1 MRDRS
6 QYLYASIGTQF
17 CWYLPDL
24 TAHQLDFISS
34 RDFGSNIQYVWAHP
48 QKDIIY
54 VALSDG
60 GPGKK
65 GSYHSILACSIDR
78 KTGEPAILGPKQR
91 VPYRPIHLSTDERGE
106 NLFVAYNNP
115 SSMSVHKIEANG
127 DIGDTRIQ
135 LSKDQAGI
143 FGHQVRITPNGKTV
157 ILVCRGYDATDTTPE
172 KPGCLKIFDLTDG
185 EICHTK
191 TISPFGGLG
200 FGARHLDFHPSGHC
214 FYLAIER
221 QSELH
226 TFKIAEHGISDNPLF
241 TASTLS
247 KPLQSGVRQANSAVH
262 VHPSGKFVYVS
273 NRTYP
278 AAPINGRARPNGEDN
293 IAVFE
298 INEISYEPS
307 LIQSADTL
315 GSLPRT
321 FSIHNSGKMLV
332 AANSEA
338 ARKINSKGKATSLPL
353 SLVSYKIGENGKL
366 ALKHQIKFKD
376 KNQLLFWAGF
386 L

>member
-1 MRDRS
+1 MKDS
-6 QYLYASIGTQF
+6 FQYLYASIGTQF
-17 CWYLPDL
+17 SWFLPDL
-24 TAHQLDFISS
+24 TTHKLDFISS
-34 RDFGSNIQYVWAHP
+34 KDFDSNIQYVWAHP
-48 QKDIIY
+48 QKEIIY
-54 VALSDG
+54 LALSDG

-78 KTGEPAILGPKQR
+78 NTGEPSVLGPKQR

-106 NLFVAYNNP
+106 NLFTAYNNP
-115 SSMSVHKIEANG
+115 SSLSVHKIEANG
-127 DIGDTRIQ
+127 NIGDTRIQ

-143 FGHQVRITPNGKTV
+143 FGHQVRITPDEKTA
-157 ILVCRGYDATDTTPE
+157 ILVCRGYDATDTTSE
-172 KPGCLKIFDLTDG
+172 QPGCLKIFDLTDG
-185 EICHTK
+185 ELWATK
-191 TISPFGGLG
+191 TISPFDGLG

-214 FYLAIER
+214 FYLALER

-226 TFKIAEHGISDNPLF
+226 TFKIAEEGISDHPLF

-278 AAPINGRARPNGEDN
+278 VAPTNGRAIPNGEDN

-338 ARKINSKGKATSLPL
+338 ARKINFNGKVTSLPL
-353 SLVSYKIGENGKL
+353 SLVCYEIGENGKL
-366 ALKHQIKFKD
+366 ALKQQINFQDKD
-376 KNQLLFWAGF
+376 QLLFWAGF

>member
-1 MRDRS
+1 MRDRF

-17 CWYLPDL
+17 FWYLPDL
-24 TAHQLDFISS
+24 AAQQLDFINSK
-34 RDFGSNIQYVWAHP
+34 DFGSNIQYVWAHP

-54 VALSDG
+54 LALSDG

-78 KTGEPAILGPKQR
+78 KTGEPAILGPKKR

-157 ILVCRGYDATDTTPE
+157 ILVCRGYDASDTTSE
-172 KPGCLKIFDLTDG
+172 QPGCLKIFDLTDG

-214 FYLAIER
+214 FYLATER

-226 TFKIAEHGISDNPLF
+226 TFKIADHGISNNPLF

-278 AAPINGRARPNGEDN
+278 AAPKNDRVRPNGEDN

-366 ALKHQIKFKD
+366 VLKHQIKFKD

>member
-1 MRDRS
+1 MKDRF
-6 QYLYASIGTQF
+6 QYLYASIGSQF
-17 CWYLPDL
+17 SWYLPDL
-24 TAHQLDFISS
+24 AAHKLDFISS
-34 RDFGSNIQYVWAHP
+34 KDFDSNIQYVWAHP

-54 VALSDG
+54 LALSDG
-60 GPGKK
+60 GPGKR
-65 GSYHSILACSIDR
+65 GSYHWILSCSIDR
-78 KTGEPAILGPKQR
+78 KTGEPAILGPRQR
-91 VPYRPIHLSTDERGE
+91 VPYRPIHLSTDQRGE
-106 NLFVAYNNP
+106 SLFTAYNNP

-127 DIGDTRIQ
+127 NIGNTRIQ

-143 FGHQVRITPNGKTV
+143 FGHQVRLTPDGKTV
-157 ILVCRGYDATDTTPE
+157 ILVCRGYDATDTTSE
-172 KPGCLKIFDLTDG
+172 QPGCLKIFDLTDG

-226 TFKIAEHGISDNPLF
+226 TFKIAEEGISDNPLF

-247 KPLQSGVRQANSAVH
+247 KPLQLGARQANSAVH

-278 AAPINGRARPNGEDN
+278 AAPKNGRANPNGEDN

-338 ARKINSKGKATSLPL
+338 ARKINSEGKATSLPL

-366 ALKHQIKFKD
+366 ALKQQIKFQDKD
-376 KNQLLFWAGF
+376 QLLFWAGF

>member
-1 MRDRS
+1 MKDSS
-6 QYLYASIGTQF
+6 QYLYASIGAQF
-17 CWYLPDL
+17 SWFLPDL
-24 TAHQLDFISS
+24 TTHKLDFISS
-34 RDFGSNIQYVWAHP
+34 KDFDSNIQYVWAHP
-48 QKDIIY
+48 QKEIIY
-54 VALSDG
+54 LALSDG

-78 KTGEPAILGPKQR
+78 NTGEPSILGPKQR
-91 VPYRPIHLSTDERGE
+91 VPYRPIHLSTDEKGE
-106 NLFVAYNNP
+106 NLFTAYNNP
-115 SSMSVHKIEANG
+115 SSLSVHKIEANG
-127 DIGDTRIQ
+127 NIGDTRIQ

-143 FGHQVRITPNGKTV
+143 FGHQVRIIPDEKTA
-157 ILVCRGYDATDTTPE
+157 ILVCRGYDATDTTAE
-172 KPGCLKIFDLTDG
+172 QPGCLKIFDLTDG
-185 EICHTK
+185 ELRDTK

-214 FYLAIER
+214 FYLALER

-226 TFKIAEHGISDNPLF
+226 TFKIAEEGISDHPLF

-247 KPLQSGVRQANSAVH
+247 KPLQPGVRQANSAVH

-278 AAPINGRARPNGEDN
+278 VAPTNGRAIPNGEDN
-293 IAVFE
+293 IAVFK

-338 ARKINSKGKATSLPL
+338 ARKINFNGKVTSLPL
-353 SLVSYKIGENGKL
+353 SLVCYEIGENGKL
-366 ALKHQIKFKD
+366 ALKQQINFQDKD
-376 KNQLLFWAGF
+376 QLLFWAGF